1 MTDAHNEPSVADP
14 RTRGPAQARSTL
26 RKRVPALQN
35 GEKVTKPQ
43 VGDSSGAALV
53 ARLRAEMDDEELE
66 PDAKEVELLSI
77 AEALQDRIV
86 DLESL
91 IESEGLSNTSKSGV
105 VHLNPAVGEARQ
117 TRASLARVISQSQL
131 HDDGK
136 DPVKQRAA
144 NARWRAHNDSRRQSR
159 G

>member
-1 MTDAHNEPSVADP
+1 LGGSSGP
-14 RTRGPAQARSTL
+14 RKAL
-26 RKRVPALQN
+26 VKRVAAMQT
-35 GEKVTKPQ
+35 GEKVTNPQ
-43 VGDSSGAALV
+43 VGESSGAALV
-53 ARLRAEMDDEELE
+53 ARLKAEMDAEELE
-66 PDAKEVELLSI
+66 PDGRDVELLSI

-86 DLESL
+86 ELESV
-91 IESEGLSNTSKSGV
+91 IDAEGMNTVSKSGV

-117 TRASLARVISQSQL
+117 TRVALARVIAQIQL

-144 NARWRAHNDSRRQSR
+144 NARWRAHNDSKRRAQR

>member
-1 MTDAHNEPSVADP
+1 MQT
-14 RTRGPAQARSTL
+14 
-26 RKRVPALQN
+26 
-35 GEKVTKPQ
+35 GEKVTNPQ
-43 VGDSSGAALV
+43 VGESSGAALV
-53 ARLRAEMDDEELE
+53 ARLKAEMDAEELE
-66 PDAKEVELLSI
+66 PDGRDVELLSI

-86 DLESL
+86 ELESL

-117 TRASLARVISQSQL
+117 TRVALARVISQIQL

-144 NARWRAHNDSRRQSR
+144 NTRWRSHNDAKKR
-159 G
+159 GYRG

>member
-1 MTDAHNEPSVADP
+1 MTS
-14 RTRGPAQARSTL
+14 
-26 RKRVPALQN
+26 
-35 GEKVTKPQ
+35 PQ
-43 VGDSSGAALV
+43 VTDSSGAALA
-53 ARLRAEMDDEELE
+53 ARLRAEMAAEDLV

-77 AEALQDRIV
+77 AAALQDRIV
-86 DLESL
+86 ELEQL
-91 IESEGLSNTSKSGV
+91 IEREGMSSTSKSGV

-117 TRASLARVISQSQL
+117 TRAALARVISGIQL

-144 NARWRAHNDSRRQSR
+144 NTRWRAHNEARRTN